1 MNMIAW
7 IQRRWDM
14 WSVRL
19 VALLAGVMGAIN
31 VLSAVTPSLADRLR
45 LLRQFSPLS
54 VRQGGHLTAALAGFA
69 LLMLAGN
76 LWRRKRV
83 AWLLTLIVLVISTI
97 SHLVKGLDYEEASL
111 AAALAL
117 GVLLL
122 RPHFH
127 ARSDPPSIWQ
137 GLRAL
142 IAALIFTLAYG
153 VVGFYLLDR
162 HFNVNFGLKAA
173 LEQTVIMFTQFYDPG
188 LMPITR
194 FGQYF
199 ANSIYVVGSA
209 TLSYALFMFL
219 RPVLVRHP
227 ATSDE
232 HARAE
237 AIVQAHGRTALAR
250 FALFDDKSYYF
261 SSGGSALAY
270 VVKGRVALVLGDP
283 IGPIED
289 APSAIIDFQQFCLRN
304 DWLPAFYQTLPAN
317 LEHYGAAGFEAVC
330 IGHEAIARLT
340 DFSLG
345 GKANKSLRSSVTKLA
360 RLGYRTE
367 HYEPPLSNAILH
379 ELREV
384 SDEWLATTRG
394 SEMRYSLGAFEDD
407 YVRSTPVSV
416 VRAPEGRITAFVN
429 LVVQEQWREVT
440 VDLMRRRREVE
451 NGTMDFLFVNIIEW
465 ARAHGY
471 ATFDLGLSAL
481 AGVGEDSDDP
491 AVERALH
498 YLYEHIYHFYNFK
511 GLHAFKDKF
520 HPQWVPRYL
529 VYPGAASLPSV
540 AIALIQADAGIAV
553 TWDSVKGW
561 VRKRSRRDSRQE
573 DTGGIGMLQSSGQE
587 EFKG

>member
-1 MNMIAW
+1 MIAW
-7 IQRRWDM
+7 VRRRWDI

-19 VALLAGVMGAIN
+19 VALLAGVMGAVN
-31 VLSAVTPSLADRLR
+31 VLSAVRPSFADRLR
-45 LLRQFSPLS
+45 LLRQVSPLS

-69 LLMLAGN
+69 LLMLASS

-83 AWLLTLIVLVISTI
+83 AWLLTWIVLIVSAI
-97 SHLVKGLDYEEASL
+97 SHLVKGLDHEEAGL

-117 GVLLL
+117 GIWLL
-122 RPHFH
+122 RSRFH

-153 VVGFYLLDR
+153 AIGFYVMDR
-162 HFNVNFGLKAA
+162 HLSATFRLQAA

-188 LMPITR
+188 LMPIPHVGR
-194 FGQYF
+194 YF
-199 ANSIYVVGSA
+199 ASSIYVVGAA
-209 TLSYALFMFL
+209 TLSYASFMLL

-237 AIVQAHGRTALAR
+237 AIVRAHGRTALAR

-261 SSGGSALAY
+261 SPGGSVLAY

-283 IGPIED
+283 IGPVED
-289 APSAIIDFQQFCLRN
+289 ANSAITGFRQYALSN
-304 DWLPAFYQTLPAN
+304 DWLPAFYQALPAN
-317 LEHYGAAGFEAVC
+317 LEYYKMAGFEAAC
-330 IGHEAIARLT
+330 IGHEAIASLKE
-340 DFSLG
+340 FSLE
-345 GKANKSLRSSVTKLA
+345 GKANKNLRSSVTKLA

-367 HYEPPLSNAILH
+367 HYEPPLSSNALH

-384 SDEWLATTRG
+384 SDEWLVKTGGA
-394 SEMRYSLGAFEDD
+394 EMRYSLGAFEDD
-407 YVRSTPVSV
+407 YVRSTPVSA
-416 VRAPEGRITAFVN
+416 VRAPDGRVTAFAN
-429 LVVQEQWREVT
+429 LVVQEPSSEIA
-440 VDLMRRRREVE
+440 VDLMRHRREVE
-451 NGTMDFLFVNIIEW
+451 NGTMDFLFVKIIEW
-465 ARAHGY
+465 AKARGY

-498 YLYEHIYHFYNFK
+498 YIYEHIYHFYNFK

-520 HPQWVPRYL
+520 HPQWAPRYII
-529 VYPGAASLPSV
+529 YPGAASLPSV
-540 AIALIQADAGIAV
+540 ALALIEADSGLDV
-553 TWDSVKGW
+553 TWDSIKGWLARRWRRDTQRQDKEGIQAWQPSEQEKVKG
-561 VRKRSRRDSRQE
+561 
-573 DTGGIGMLQSSGQE
+573 
-587 EFKG
+587 

>member
-1 MNMIAW
+1 MNTIAW
-7 IQRRWDM
+7 VRRRWDV

-31 VLSAVTPSLADRLR
+31 VLSAVTPSLAGRLR
-45 LLRQFSPLS
+45 QLRQFSPLS
-54 VRQGGHLTAALAGFA
+54 IRQGGHLTTALAGFA

-83 AWLLTLIVLVISTI
+83 AWLLTLIVLVVSAI
-97 SHLVKGLDYEEASL
+97 SHLVKGLNYAEAGL

-122 RPHFH
+122 RSHFH

-142 IAALIFTLAYG
+142 IAALVFTLAYG
-153 VVGFYLLDR
+153 AIGFYLMDR
-162 HFNVNFGLKAA
+162 HFSTNFGLGAA

-188 LMPITR
+188 LMPITH
-194 FGQYF
+194 FGRYF
-199 ANSIYVVGSA
+199 ANSIYVVGA
-209 TLSYALFMFL
+209 AMLSYALFMLL

-237 AIVQAHGRTALAR
+237 AIVQTYGCTALAR

-261 SSGGSALAY
+261 SSGGSVLAY
-270 VVKGRVALVLGDP
+270 AVRGRVALVLGDP

-289 APSAIIDFQQFCLRN
+289 AQSAIIDFRQHVLCN
-304 DWLPAFYQTLPAN
+304 DWLPAFYQALPAY
-317 LEHYGAAGFEAVC
+317 LEYYEAAGFEAVC
-330 IGHEAIARLT
+330 IGHEAIASLK
-340 DFSLG
+340 DFSLE
-345 GKANKSLRSSVTKLA
+345 GKANKSLRSSITKLA
-360 RLGYRTE
+360 RLGYQTE
-367 HYEPPLSNAILH
+367 HYEPPLSSNTLH

-384 SDEWLATTRG
+384 SDEWLAKTG
-394 SEMRYSLGAFEDD
+394 GAEMRYSLGAFEDD
-407 YVRSTPVSV
+407 YVRSTPVIV
-416 VRAPEGRITAFVN
+416 VRAPDGRMTAFAN
-429 LVVQEQWREVT
+429 LVVQEQSSEIA
-440 VDLMRRRREVE
+440 VDLMRHRREVE
-451 NGTMDFLFVNIIEW
+451 NGTMDFLFVKIIEW
-465 ARAHGY
+465 AKAHGY

-498 YLYEHIYHFYNFK
+498 YIYEHIYHFYNFK

-520 HPQWVPRYL
+520 HPQWVPRYII
-529 VYPGAASLPSV
+529 YPGAASLPSV
-540 AIALIQADAGIAV
+540 ALALIEADSGLDV
-553 TWDSVKGW
+553 TWDSIKGWLTKRWRHDTQHQDKEGIQVWQPSEQEKVKG
-561 VRKRSRRDSRQE
+561 
-573 DTGGIGMLQSSGQE
+573 
-587 EFKG
+587 